1 MSTLI
6 ERDID
11 DIMKLKLISDIN
23 VLKEYLIKNEKVI
36 FSYIGNLFLKNL
48 DEFLKDLL
56 IKKETLLKISDE
68 IITKEEEIKNN
79 LKEFDNS
86 KNYIDKKNIQI
97 LKRLNKANNLFHR
110 FFEEDNIIFL
120 QKKRTSE
127 EEILVE
133 LDNHLNKVRNRYDRT
148 NKIENYE
155 TIIVEN
161 NFPDNNKEFIR
172 NNSENIIIKSY
183 CFRKKIYPKKFTYEK
198 EINDSL
204 IQNYLD
210 CILRLISKDENEEYY
225 INNFWDMI
233 NKNILYE
240 ESLNTIGKIE
250 HFIYQDLKDKISLN
264 FSNIKVIFI
273 TLNNINNLT
282 DIKNKI
288 FNLISLFH
296 YYLIEIEE
304 NKIILKCCLRKKFR
318 RLEENLIE
326 IIKKSKILKSIEL
339 KAYSNKVDLFYKIPP
354 NYKILGTNISKKFM
368 FQIKKAKHSLNRL
381 IYIINKNKKN

>member
-161 NFPDNNKEFIR
+161 NFPD
-172 NNSENIIIKSY
+172 
-183 CFRKKIYPKKFTYEK
+183 KKK
-198 EINDSL
+198 L
-204 IQNYLD
+204 
-210 CILRLISKDENEEYY
+210 
-225 INNFWDMI
+225 MI
-233 NKNILYE
+233 
-240 ESLNTIGKIE
+240 
-250 HFIYQDLKDKISLN
+250 H
-264 FSNIKVIFI
+264 
-273 TLNNINNLT
+273 
-282 DIKNKI
+282 
-288 FNLISLFH
+288 
-296 YYLIEIEE
+296 
-304 NKIILKCCLRKKFR
+304 
-318 RLEENLIE
+318 
-326 IIKKSKILKSIEL
+326 
-339 KAYSNKVDLFYKIPP
+339 
-354 NYKILGTNISKKFM
+354 
-368 FQIKKAKHSLNRL
+368 
-381 IYIINKNKKN
+381 

>member
-79 LKEFDNS
+79 LKEFDDS

-161 NFPDNNKEFIR
+161 NFPDNNK
-172 NNSENIIIKSY
+172 
-183 CFRKKIYPKKFTYEK
+183 
-198 EINDSL
+198 
-204 IQNYLD
+204 
-210 CILRLISKDENEEYY
+210 IL
-225 INNFWDMI
+225 
-233 NKNILYE
+233 
-240 ESLNTIGKIE
+240 
-250 HFIYQDLKDKISLN
+250 
-264 FSNIKVIFI
+264 
-273 TLNNINNLT
+273 
-282 DIKNKI
+282 
-288 FNLISLFH
+288 LF
-296 YYLIEIEE
+296 
-304 NKIILKCCLRKKFR
+304 
-318 RLEENLIE
+318 
-326 IIKKSKILKSIEL
+326 
-339 KAYSNKVDLFYKIPP
+339 
-354 NYKILGTNISKKFM
+354 
-368 FQIKKAKHSLNRL
+368 
-381 IYIINKNKKN
+381 